1 MCPNRSQEVGA
12 SPQSQLPNQ
21 RPTSQ
26 LDASF
31 SLTNHSIGHWVPY
44 LDLLNVCLICNLCLC
59 RSLFHDGSPP
69 SVLANQFSFLN
80 IFSTIY
86 RVILPK
92 PKSDRGTVLFEIL
105 QWCRESLV
113 SSRLL
118 PHQAMESAPSS
129 FNPFALPSRKAFNTC
144 SCLPA
149 WTAAPFCVCV
159 HTDSWVILPLIWVIN
174 FYFFLETQLR

>member
-1 MCPNRSQEVGA
+1 MCPNRSQEVGT

-69 SVLANQFSFLN
+69 SVLANQFSFLG

-86 RVILPK
+86 KVILPK
-92 PKSDRGTVLFEIL
+92 PKSDRGTVLFEML
-105 QWCRESLV
+105 QWCRISLV

-149 WTAAPFCVCV
+149 WTALPSVSEYTQILQSFCLL
-159 HTDSWVILPLIWVIN
+159 SGWSISISS
-174 FYFFLETQLR
+174 